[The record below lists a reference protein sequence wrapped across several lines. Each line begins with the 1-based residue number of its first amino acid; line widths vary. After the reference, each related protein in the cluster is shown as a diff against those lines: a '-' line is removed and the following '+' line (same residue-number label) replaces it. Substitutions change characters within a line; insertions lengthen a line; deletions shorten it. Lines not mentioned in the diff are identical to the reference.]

1 MKKDRSPKYGEFLD
15 AAIDL
20 IEEKGFDN
28 TSVSQIVQR
37 AGLAQGTFYL
47 YFSSKA
53 ALAPAIAERIIQ
65 DAMDRGEKRKLHQT
79 KKCEDFLQGLIDLVF
94 EITEDYQ
101 KIITFL
107 YSGMSYYHSLE
118 SWEAIYDPYYQW
130 LEKIFEQFQETGDL
144 QNRPDT
150 ATMVQFTLGIIE
162 HSAETFYLFKRN
174 NEDVVKIKKDLVE
187 FILKGFEEN
196 TRS

>member
-1 MKKDRSPKYGEFLD
+1 MKKDRSEKYEEFLD
-15 AAIDL
+15 AAISL

-53 ALAPAIAERIIQ
+53 ALAPAIAERIVE
-65 DAMDRGEKRKLHQT
+65 DAMARGEKKKLNQAENS
-79 KKCEDFLQGLIDLVF
+79 KDFLRGLIELVF

-101 KIITFL
+101 QIITFL

-118 SWEAIYDPYYQW
+118 KWEAIYDPYYQW
-130 LEKIFEQFQETGDL
+130 LEKIFEQFQKKGEL
-144 QNRPDT
+144 RKKPDT
-150 ATMVQFTLGIIE
+150 TIMVQFTLGILE
-162 HSAETFYLFKRN
+162 QSAETCYLFKRN
-174 NEDVVKIKKDLVE
+174 NGDVDKIKKDLLE

-196 TRS
+196 TTA